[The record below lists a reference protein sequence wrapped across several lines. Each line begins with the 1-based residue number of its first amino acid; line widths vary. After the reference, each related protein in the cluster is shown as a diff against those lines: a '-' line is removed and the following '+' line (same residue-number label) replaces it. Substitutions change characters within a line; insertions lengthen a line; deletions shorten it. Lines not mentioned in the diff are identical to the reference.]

1 MASPPFTC
9 SLVSEGSPVW
19 REGSVI
25 VSRGHSNSGRASL
38 SSGPTCRNLA
48 GFPLR
53 SRTVPVRA
61 PSAQRTDLRPWCHV
75 HPGEPFVM
83 LEGVVRALIPR
94 RAGRAIDFRQLDG
107 RDLLTVWAGAI
118 TELRERALIRTA
130 KA

>member
-1 MASPPFTC
+1 M
-9 SLVSEGSPVW
+9 
-19 REGSVI
+19 I
-25 VSRGHSNSGRASL
+25 VSRGHSNSGRTSL

-75 HPGEPFVM
+75 HPGEQFVI
-83 LEGVVRALIPR
+83 LEGVVLSLIPR
-94 RAGRAIDFRQLDG
+94 LAAMAIDFRQLDG

-130 KA
+130 KAPIHCRWRPATATTMPVSC